1 MEDTDEFRKE
11 GEHTGYGATADPDN
25 NCVPCGEG
33 GHPANALKVYCPGPI
48 RGDLSFAENY
58 RHLIEKVAETGA
70 VPLTEVGTSPGED
83 GAAPGDDRG
92 IYERDMEW
100 LREADCVVA
109 EVSAPSHGAGFEICY
124 ALFALDVP
132 VLLLH
137 WKEGKPLSAMLNGC
151 GHPRLELFR
160 YTGKNEISARIGEFL
175 RRVASEKKDGYK

>member
-1 MEDTDEFRKE
+1 MDSDELRKE
-11 GEHTGYGATADPDN
+11 GGHTGYGVTADPDN
-25 NCVPCGEG
+25 NG
-33 GHPANALKVYCPGPI
+33 GLYEESGPSAKALKVYCSGPI

-70 VPLTEVGTSPGED
+70 VPLTEVGTSPGDD
-83 GAAPGDDRG
+83 GEAAPGDDSG

-160 YTGKNEISARIGEFL
+160 YTERNEMSARIGEFL
-175 RRVASEKKDGYK
+175 YKVASEKKDG